1 MKKLAVQ
8 KNGFIIKSI
17 QNPSEEVQKL
27 AVQED
32 GSVIKLIKNLLNDP
46 PLAESNC
53 SDYVGNVTFNIID
66 KQVTRSCT
74 YKSICNWKSLPQK
87 AKIIIESF
95 ENKIKIIRYV
105 DSNTLKIITEDSR
118 PYFIKYNYLHV
129 FDDTEFYDLPAHI
142 GVQPA
147 KKLVVD
153 YFKIKSSWNQSRETI
168 NSNDDLFKHII
179 FMAPPG
185 REEHEVRKKYLM
197 VASYIDGEPLPEYT
211 SRIKLTKLLEEKFG
225 ISDIDIEHEKREVVD
240 YSRNLYDDFSGVSFV
255 YVDAQYIH
263 SKHNPWYK
271 MDFMKYL
278 RIMLGIKW

>member
-1 MKKLAVQ
+1 MDNKKPLVLTYDQLVVGSSLEAFLFAFHSKCPVIYTRNLQPYPFEIVNDFGLGTDKLDIWKKLAFQ
-8 KNGFIIKSI
+8 
-17 QNPSEEVQKL
+17 L
-27 AVQED
+27 
-32 GSVIKLIKNLLNDP
+32 
-46 PLAESNC
+46 
-53 SDYVGNVTFNIID
+53 
-66 KQVTRSCT
+66 
-74 YKSICNWKSLPQK
+74 SLSGRIP
-87 AKIIIESF
+87 F